1 MKKILVTGAGG
12 YIGCILVRMLLEK
25 NYFVIGLDRFYFGE
39 DKLPSHKNLTLVNHD
54 SRDIP
59 SNMFENVYAVID
71 LVAISNDPSGELFKK
86 QTYEINHQS
95 RHRTAKLAKINNVAR
110 YILPSSCSIYGFLDP
125 SIIADETTKTNPLT
139 NYAKANEMAEQDIL
153 PLADKNFS
161 VTVLR
166 QSTVYGYS
174 HRMRFDL
181 AINGMTYGAWESK
194 KIPLMRD
201 GMQWRP
207 MVHITDTARAMI
219 HMLEEKNIDLI
230 NGQIFNVGS
239 DVNNYQIKDL
249 AIKVK
254 NIIPD
259 VEIDWY
265 GDIDNR
271 SYRVAF
277 DKIEKIGFKAL
288 KTAEDGIKEI
298 FQKLE
303 SGCLKKTKNTI
314 TLEWYQSLLKK
325 DKNILDYK

>member
-1 MKKILVTGAGG
+1 
-12 YIGCILVRMLLEK
+12 
-25 NYFVIGLDRFYFGE
+25 
-39 DKLPSHKNLTLVNHD
+39 
-54 SRDIP
+54 
-59 SNMFENVYAVID
+59 
-71 LVAISNDPSGELFKK
+71 
-86 QTYEINHQS
+86 
-95 RHRTAKLAKINNVAR
+95 
-110 YILPSSCSIYGFLDP
+110 
-125 SIIADETTKTNPLT
+125 
-139 NYAKANEMAEQDIL
+139 
-153 PLADKNFS
+153 
-161 VTVLR
+161 
-166 QSTVYGYS
+166 
-174 HRMRFDL
+174 
-181 AINGMTYGAWESK
+181 
-194 KIPLMRD
+194 
-201 GMQWRP
+201 
-207 MVHITDTARAMI
+207 
-219 HMLEEKNIDLI
+219 MLEEKNIDLI

>member
-1 MKKILVTGAGG
+1 
-12 YIGCILVRMLLEK
+12 
-25 NYFVIGLDRFYFGE
+25 
-39 DKLPSHKNLTLVNHD
+39 
-54 SRDIP
+54 
-59 SNMFENVYAVID
+59 
-71 LVAISNDPSGELFKK
+71 
-86 QTYEINHQS
+86 
-95 RHRTAKLAKINNVAR
+95 
-110 YILPSSCSIYGFLDP
+110 
-125 SIIADETTKTNPLT
+125 
-139 NYAKANEMAEQDIL
+139 
-153 PLADKNFS
+153 
-161 VTVLR
+161 
-166 QSTVYGYS
+166 
-174 HRMRFDL
+174 
-181 AINGMTYGAWESK
+181 
-194 KIPLMRD
+194 MRD